1 MDHVVARYERIVSDW
16 SARTADPMDLVR
28 LAADA
33 ARLAADA
40 SPGWYGS
47 QSGALRAAAL
57 AAAGHPPD
65 IAVIIDAD
73 LPPVDPTAPAR
84 LADLLP
90 GDGPLHERIHR
101 HRATMLIPPD
111 RLAEVAARLLRL
123 FQRRATEDLELG
135 QGVPL
140 EIGLAR
146 PRNAGPAEVDLPAS
160 SPRLKLDTGRAWT
173 AEALA
178 RCITGRG
185 VPGDY
190 LVATLRP
197 ARPSWHP
204 SPQDTVDHG
213 LRAVG
218 REVLLSDHELG
229 HELQRIGR
237 GIGVPWDA
245 ELILGVWRATDDL
258 APARAAALAA
268 PSPATSAELESLGMA
283 PTVAASVVERASDP
297 LERAR
302 WVARA
307 AGPPLVRRWLTV
319 TGQTVG
325 LGRLVREH
333 LVPSQLRV
341 EVGNAGA

>member
-16 SARTADPMDLVR
+16 FGRTADPVDLER

-33 ARLAADA
+33 ARLAEDA
-40 SPGWYGS
+40 GPGWYGS

-65 IAVIIDAD
+65 IATIIDAD

-84 LADLLP
+84 LAGLLP

-123 FQRRATEDLELG
+123 FQRRAAEDLELG
-135 QGVPL
+135 QGLPL

-146 PRNAGPAEVDLPAS
+146 SRKAGSAEVELPAS

-173 AEALA
+173 VEALA
-178 RCITGRG
+178 RCVTERG
-185 VPGDY
+185 VPGDHF
-190 LVATLRP
+190 VASLRP

-245 ELILGVWRATDDL
+245 ELILAVWRATDDL
-258 APARAAALAA
+258 APARAAALAGQ
-268 PSPATSAELESLGMA
+268 SSATRAELESLGMA
-283 PTVAASVVERASDP
+283 PTTAASVVDRSSDP

-307 AGPPLVRRWLTV
+307 AGPPWF
-319 TGQTVG
+319 VG
-325 LGRLVREH
+325 G
-333 LVPSQLRV
+333 
-341 EVGNAGA
+341 